1 VASAFPNYVPNCS
14 FPKLAF
20 EDGETGMVRLNQW
33 PISGRQIACLSV
45 QVGRMQP
52 HYPSVTTDPHPV
64 IRAIFVAPQL
74 QTFIHFWSGGSP
86 ASSSAGRT
94 VISRLKIRWYF
105 EKYALVHDLEGGV
118 KLPLSDMIH
127 HGGSVTAAPY

>member
-1 VASAFPNYVPNCS
+1 MASAFPKYVPNCS

-52 HYPSVTTDPHPV
+52 HYPSVTTDPEVATWSVLPTPHLRP
-64 IRAIFVAPQL
+64 FVHLSHRRFLAM
-74 QTFIHFWSGGSP
+74 ISP
-86 ASSSAGRT
+86 FKS
-94 VISRLKIRWYF
+94 ISRF
-105 EKYALVHDLEGGV
+105 G
-118 KLPLSDMIH
+118 
-127 HGGSVTAAPY
+127 